1 MSQKAKQFKITTMK
15 KLILLAAL
23 VISSAIFGQGNH
35 SDKKEHSRKGKMEH
49 LKDLSPEQMA
59 TLRTKKM
66 ALALDLSKEQQNKI
80 YDLQLNE
87 AKTRKEQ
94 RAKRNHDNGAEK
106 PKLSSEEKFNK
117 MNERLDKKIAHKK
130 KMKSILSEE
139 QFNKWEQTQRKTS
152 SRKKKHS
159 RNNR

>member
-1 MSQKAKQFKITTMK
+1 MK

-23 VISSAIFGQGNH
+23 VMSSAIFAQENH
-35 SDKKEHSRKGKMEH
+35 SDKKDKMAH

-66 ALALDLSKEQQNKI
+66 ALSLDLSKAQQDKV
-80 YDLQLNE
+80 YALHLDE

-94 RAKRNHDNGAEK
+94 RAERNNNKGTEK
-106 PKLSSEEKFNK
+106 PKLSSDEKFNK
-117 MNERLDKKIAHKK
+117 MNERLDKKIVTKN

-139 QFNKWEQTQRKTS
+139 QFKKWQHTQQKNNHKKGKRLRK
-152 SRKKKHS
+152 RK
-159 RNNR
+159 

>member
-1 MSQKAKQFKITTMK
+1 MSQKVKQFKITTMK

-23 VISSAIFGQGNH
+23 VISSAIFGQGSH
-35 SDKKEHSRKGKMEH
+35 SDKKEHPRKGKMEH
-49 LKDLSPEQMA
+49 LKDLSPEQIA

-66 ALALDLSKEQQNKI
+66 ALFLDLSKEQQDNI
-80 YDLQLNE
+80 YALHLDE

-94 RAKRNHDNGAEK
+94 RAKREHDKGTEK

-117 MNERLDKKIAHKK
+117 MNKRLDKKIAHKK
-130 KMKSILSEE
+130 KMKSILSKE
-139 QFNKWEQTQRKTS
+139 QFNKWEQMQRKTS

>member
-1 MSQKAKQFKITTMK
+1 MK

-23 VISSAIFGQGNH
+23 VMSSAIFAQERY
-35 SDKKEHSRKGKMEH
+35 SDKKDKMAH
-49 LKDLSPEQMA
+49 VKDLSPEQMA

-66 ALALDLSKEQQNKI
+66 TLALDLSKDQQDKI
-80 YDLQLNE
+80 YALQLEE

-94 RAKRNHDNGAEK
+94 RAKRENDKGTEK

-117 MNERLDKKIAHKK
+117 MNERLDKKIASKN

-139 QFNKWEQTQRKTS
+139 QFKKWQHTQQKNNHEKGKRLRK
-152 SRKKKHS
+152 RK
-159 RNNR
+159 